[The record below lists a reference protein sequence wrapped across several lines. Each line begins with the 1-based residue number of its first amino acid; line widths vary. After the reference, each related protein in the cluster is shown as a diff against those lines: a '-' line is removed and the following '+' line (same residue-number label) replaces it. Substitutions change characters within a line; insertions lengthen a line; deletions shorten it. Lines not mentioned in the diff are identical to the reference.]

1 MVYLEDIRK
10 RQMYQNIN
18 RVLTECS
25 FDVLIENSK
34 KTTSIDNIE
43 TYFKNWP
50 YNKNENYYEFNE
62 AVNILD
68 GFIKRTKYNSDK
80 VKAINLFVESV
91 LPKTSNL
98 KSAKHILESLNVDVD
113 TSTLLS
119 ECDKYITCD
128 RVLHNHKRL
137 IDLGIMNVL
146 ESESTLDLDNYITT
160 ICEFID
166 NINMDF
172 AVKYNVTLENTLYLL
187 NKQGIKY
194 DRKSVLESINDY
206 FFINLD
212 ENKLEIMKT
221 VLEKNELYSEQDKEN
236 IIQEG
241 NDRINKA
248 KQKSK
253 KILDEFKAIPN
264 KTPELLK
271 SFIRKLYTKSSEQII
286 EELPNFLTWIRKFL
300 VFSITA
306 ISPYLAV
313 IALIADLTIQIKLQR
328 DETAKIIKTFK
339 KEKEKSQK
347 KLESIKSESQRK
359 RLEQYINQLDKNI
372 KKIEDYNDTLYPE
385 KERYGDDIM
394 DESTLDFEDYI
405 VVNEYIQTYHNVVVK
420 QMNESKAMLERYI
433 NSRYKNLVKEGCIL
447 LNSNVEFKTFE
458 NADENTILNYINP
471 NDNRIYI
478 NIGKLFGLRYNK
490 LNENTTINTE
500 EVVSDICR
508 SIQLHLNDDFG
519 LTYDGT
525 EDLYNIYLVYNK
537 PILSEDDEEPMHESI
552 IKTGSIIMA
561 LDEQVSELS
570 KKDMNYL
577 IEAVD
582 KHIEQMD
589 IETVRNISEFSMIA
603 PDLINHK
610 KLLKIFEEKS
620 DNLRRQIGGNEK
632 YIKLTKIN
640 EGVSVINNTPIL
652 ESDYLSIYDTYENNK
667 LLLES
672 IDLIDQILNEAS
684 PVTIMRMAQQKLKNK
699 MKTLSDKEKQISR
712 QIDYTVETLLNKLQT
727 AAANDRRE
735 AVIKGSIIPSASKLI
750 KTALATDVV
759 YAINPALAAIG
770 ALGGLAAS
778 KMATEKERRY
788 ILDEINIQLKVVEK
802 KIQIADRNDDMK
814 TLEQLLKVEQ
824 KLKKEKARIEYHKKD
839 YMPIRKDD

>member
-1 MVYLEDIRK
+1 M
-10 RQMYQNIN
+10 
-18 RVLTECS
+18 
-25 FDVLIENSK
+25 
-34 KTTSIDNIE
+34 
-43 TYFKNWP
+43 
-50 YNKNENYYEFNE
+50 
-62 AVNILD
+62 
-68 GFIKRTKYNSDK
+68 G
-80 VKAINLFVESV
+80 
-91 LPKTSNL
+91 
-98 KSAKHILESLNVDVD
+98 
-113 TSTLLS
+113 
-119 ECDKYITCD
+119 
-128 RVLHNHKRL
+128 
-137 IDLGIMNVL
+137 
-146 ESESTLDLDNYITT
+146 
-160 ICEFID
+160 
-166 NINMDF
+166 
-172 AVKYNVTLENTLYLL
+172 
-187 NKQGIKY
+187 
-194 DRKSVLESINDY
+194 
-206 FFINLD
+206 
-212 ENKLEIMKT
+212 
-221 VLEKNELYSEQDKEN
+221 
-236 IIQEG
+236 
-241 NDRINKA
+241 
-248 KQKSK
+248 
-253 KILDEFKAIPN
+253 
-264 KTPELLK
+264 
-271 SFIRKLYTKSSEQII
+271 
-286 EELPNFLTWIRKFL
+286 
-300 VFSITA
+300 
-306 ISPYLAV
+306 
-313 IALIADLTIQIKLQR
+313 
-328 DETAKIIKTFK
+328 
-339 KEKEKSQK
+339 
-347 KLESIKSESQRK
+347 
-359 RLEQYINQLDKNI
+359 
-372 KKIEDYNDTLYPE
+372 
-385 KERYGDDIM
+385 
-394 DESTLDFEDYI
+394 ESTLDFEDYI

-458 NADENTILNYINP
+458 IADENTILNYINP

-508 SIQLHLNDDFG
+508 SIQLHLNDDFE

-640 EGVSVINNTPIL
+640 EGVSVINSTPIL

-750 KTALATDVV
+750 KTALATGAV

-770 ALGGLAAS
+770 ALGGLGAS